1 MYLTFEQYVDQYP
14 DTDIEAENFESL
26 EKRAETDINGLTFNR
41 ISAKGFDSLTDF
53 QKLLVR
59 RAVAMQVKFINENS
73 ELLDSPLSGYS
84 ISGVSMSFDKSKTV
98 NVGGV
103 TTSNNVYNVLM
114 QTGLMYRGL
123 G

>member
-1 MYLTFEQYVDQYP
+1 MYLTFEQYVEQYP

-41 ISAKGFDSLTDF
+41 ISAKGFDALTDF

-59 RAVAMQVKFINENS
+59 RATAMQVKFINENS

-103 TTSNNVYNVLM
+103 ITSNNVYNVLM

-123 G
+123 E

>member
-1 MYLTFEQYVDQYP
+1 MYLTFEQYIEQYP

-53 QKLLVR
+53 QKPLVR

>member
-1 MYLTFEQYVDQYP
+1 MHLTFEQYVEQYP

>member
-41 ISAKGFDSLTDF
+41 ISAKVFDSLTDF
-53 QKLLVR
+53 QKPLVR

>member
-1 MYLTFEQYVDQYP
+1 MYLTFEQYFEQYP

-41 ISAKGFDSLTDF
+41 ISAKGFDTLTDF
-53 QKLLVR
+53 QKSLVR
-59 RAVAMQVKFINENS
+59 RATAMQVKFINENS

-98 NVGGV
+98 NVCGV

-114 QTGLMYRGL
+114 QTGLLYRGL

>member
-1 MYLTFEQYVDQYP
+1 MYLTFEQYVEQYP

-41 ISAKGFDSLTDF
+41 ISAKGFAALTDF

-59 RAVAMQVKFINENS
+59 RATAMQVKFINENF